1 MAFNERLHGWGLG
14 VGLALLTLASLPA
27 LAGLG
32 EDVASVQKDR
42 VAMKAQTRTST
53 AAVGYSVEQMQLPSG
68 TVLNEYVSPEGK
80 VFAISWHGPAKP
92 DLRQAFGSYFQQ
104 YTSAARQAPRNPTT
118 RRHFQIRQPDL
129 VVESGG
135 RMRAFYGRSYV
146 PSLMPAN
153 VTADDIR

>member
-1 MAFNERLHGWGLG
+1 MHGWGLG
-14 VGLALLTLASLPA
+14 AGLAVLSLASLPA

-32 EDVASVQKDR
+32 EDVSSVQKDR
-42 VAMKAQTRTST
+42 VAMKAQSRTST
-53 AAVGYSVEQMQLPSG
+53 PAAGYSVEQIQLPSG

-104 YTSAARQAPRNPTT
+104 YTTAAQQAPHNPAT

-135 RMRAFYGRSYV
+135 RMRAFYGRGYV
-146 PSLMPAN
+146 PSLLPPN